1 MQRRAG
7 GTRVQLGGLT
17 EISLGMDQQLECV
30 DKFWYLGDMIGAGGG
45 AGESSRARVSSAW
58 AKFRELAPILTNRGA
73 SLKVK
78 SEGLCA
84 ASFGVWK

>member
-1 MQRRAG
+1 M
-7 GTRVQLGGLT
+7 V
-17 EISLGMDQQLECV
+17 CV
-30 DKFWYLGDMIGAGGG
+30 DKFRYLEDMIGAGGG

-78 SEGLCA
+78 GKIILYKACVQPV
-84 ASFGVWK
+84 FGVCK